1 MPCLLILAIPIRIF
15 LITNSL
21 LSDTSNGCL
30 YIDLHDRDF
39 FFNYAGRTYCSLTFV
54 NILLILFVPGAI

>member
-21 LSDTSNGCL
+21 LSDTNNGCL
-30 YIDLHDRDF
+30 YIDLHDRF
-39 FFNYAGRTYCSLTFV
+39 FF
-54 NILLILFVPGAI
+54 LIMQVEPTVV